1 MAVFDIAVVYVAL
14 PDMER
19 SIGAGISDQQWI
31 ASAYGLMEAG
41 FTLAAGTL
49 GDLWGRKRVL
59 VAGVL
64 LFACASIGSGLAP
77 NPVALIVARFVQGI
91 GGAIMMTLPLAMLAA
106 LARDERERD
115 DNIRMFAT
123 VAGLGAV
130 AAPLAGG
137 VLVELLGWRA
147 IFFVNVPLALFVLY
161 AVGVFAAES
170 TRHAGRRL
178 DSGGQ
183 LSSALALIGVTFVS
197 IEGTRM
203 GPASPPV
210 LIAALLA
217 LVSAIAFVTI
227 ERRSSD
233 PMLNFTVFRQPFLA
247 VAAACIFV
255 MNAGFFTVYLLST
268 LFLQN
273 VKAVDALTAG
283 WLLLG
288 NNIAFFVAN
297 LWSGSLAK
305 AIGKRAAGL
314 GGLLAGGAGIAMYA
328 GIDERTPA
336 GLLVL
341 PLVLTGLAWGSAM
354 TPLNALAMSVAPEDA
369 EGLDASLLNLGR
381 PLGAVLATAIFG
393 SIIAAAI
400 AAAPAVHETRAS
412 GFVAGMHRTAV
423 VAAALTAGAF
433 LIAWFTTRRTPGVP
447 DGSGRWVAGS
457 ARP

>member
-59 VAGVL
+59 LAGVL
-64 LFACASIGSGLAP
+64 IFACASIGSGLAP
-77 NPVALIVARFVQGI
+77 NPVALIVARFVQGV

-115 DNIRMFAT
+115 DGIRMFGT

-130 AAPLAGG
+130 AAPLIGG
-137 VLVELLGWRA
+137 VLVLLLGWRA

-161 AVGVFAAES
+161 AINVHVPQS
-170 TRHAGRRL
+170 PRRPGRRL
-178 DSGGQ
+178 DVGGQ
-183 LSSALALIGVTFVS
+183 FTSALALIGFAFVS
-197 IEGTRM
+197 IEGPHL
-203 GPASPPV
+203 GWSSAPV
-210 LIAALLA
+210 LASGLLA
-217 LVSAIAFVTI
+217 LASSIAFVAI
-227 ERRSSD
+227 ERRSAN
-233 PMLNFTVFRQPFLA
+233 PMLDFDVFRQPFLT
-247 VAAACIFV
+247 AAAGCIFV

-273 VKAVDALTAG
+273 VELVGPLAAG
-283 WLLLG
+283 WLLLA
-288 NNIAFFVAN
+288 NNVAFFVAN
-297 LWSGSLAK
+297 LWSGALAK
-305 AIGKRAAGL
+305 AIGKRGAGL
-314 GGLLAGGAGIAMYA
+314 AGMLAGGAGIAMYA
-328 GIDERTPA
+328 GFDERTPA
-336 GLLVL
+336 VLLAL
-341 PLVLTGLAWGSAM
+341 PLIVTGLAWGSAIS
-354 TPLNALAMSVAPEDA
+354 PLNALAMAAAPEDA
-369 EGLDASLLNLGR
+369 SGLDASLLNLGR

-400 AAAPAVHETRAS
+400 VAAPAVHGVHAA
-412 GFVAGMHRTAV
+412 GFVTGMHRTAGAAAGLT
-423 VAAALTAGAF
+423 VAAF
-433 LIAWFTTRRTPGVP
+433 LVAWFTTGRTLGGAE
-447 DGSGRWVAGS
+447 GSGTSRAGN